1 MNDKCS
7 AIFIFIIDCAIF
19 VWYTKFGWLKVTV
32 KQVISDI
39 RTYSIMS
46 KNENYKARLFEAYEY
61 LKRENV
67 SSLEE
72 FKKREDLLVGAFTYD
87 EITIFDRI
95 KNPDYLKEISSAIF
109 NINNHRE
116 EYINNPNIGDELASF
131 GKLGYTPKRDKLIK
145 DGYIVEGLTS
155 EEAARHFK

>member
-1 MNDKCS
+1 M
-7 AIFIFIIDCAIF
+7 
-19 VWYTKFGWLKVTV
+19 TV

-116 EYINNPNIGDELASF
+116 EYILLVKKLQGILNNIL
-131 GKLGYTPKRDKLIK
+131 
-145 DGYIVEGLTS
+145 
-155 EEAARHFK
+155 

>member
-1 MNDKCS
+1 M
-7 AIFIFIIDCAIF
+7 
-19 VWYTKFGWLKVTV
+19 TV

-131 GKLGYTPKRDKLIK
+131 GKLGYTPKRDKLINE
-145 DGYIVEGLTS
+145 GFIVEGLSS

>member
-1 MNDKCS
+1 MN
-7 AIFIFIIDCAIF
+7 I
-19 VWYTKFGWLKVTV
+19 

-46 KNENYKARLFEAYEY
+46 KNKNYRERLYEAYEY

-67 SSLEE
+67 NSLED
-72 FKKREDLLVGAFTYD
+72 FRKREDLLVGAFTYD

-95 KNPDYLKEISSAIF
+95 KDPNYLKEIASAIF

-131 GKLGYTPKRDKLIK
+131 GKLGSTPKRDELIEK
-145 DGYIVEGLTS
+145 GFIINGLTS
-155 EEAARHFK
+155 EEARKHFK